1 MNWFDYSVIKYLP
14 DPKRGEIINI
24 GLVVYRRSGVDVK
37 LLGNSA
43 KVRMFDGSSN
53 FVEIKR
59 LGTTIKQIC
68 NVVSSPQEQYIRL
81 KNFGT
86 GIFITDLSSFSI
98 AEIGAYEQ
106 TVINIFNQLVRPH
119 STREPKKNNSRF
131 FTRIK
136 NEFKSLKLLAQ
147 DESEID
153 QHKIVASYP
162 IDTNSGLEADFMLK
176 NGKYHMSE
184 LIDFNVENV
193 QPKFK
198 ETSLKTMT
206 FITGKRI
213 LEANMGCY
221 FVYSASS
228 SKDKDII
235 PHLNLAEDNCDK
247 MFNLESRDEKA
258 SYYQMLS
265 ELTGNELKFQ

>member
-1 MNWFDYSVIKYLP
+1 M
-14 DPKRGEIINI
+14 
-24 GLVVYRRSGVDVK
+24 
-37 LLGNSA
+37 LLDQNNSA

-53 FVEIKR
+53 FVEINR
-59 LGTTIKQIC
+59 LKNTIQQIC
-68 NVVSSPQEQYIRL
+68 NASNNPQDQYLRL

-86 GIFITDLSSFSI
+86 GIFISDLSSFSI
-98 AEIGAYEQ
+98 VDIGAYQQ
-106 TVINIFNQLVRPH
+106 TVVDIFNQLIRPH

-136 NEFKSLKLLAQ
+136 NEFKNLKLLAQ
-147 DESEID
+147 EESEID

-198 ETSLKTMT
+198 ETTLKTMT
-206 FITGKRI
+206 FITGRRV
-213 LEANMGCY
+213 LQENMGCY
-221 FVYSASS
+221 FVYSASA
-228 SKDKDII
+228 SKDREII

-247 MFNLESRDEKA
+247 MFNLDSREEKA

-265 ELTGNELKFQ
+265 ELTGNELNFQ